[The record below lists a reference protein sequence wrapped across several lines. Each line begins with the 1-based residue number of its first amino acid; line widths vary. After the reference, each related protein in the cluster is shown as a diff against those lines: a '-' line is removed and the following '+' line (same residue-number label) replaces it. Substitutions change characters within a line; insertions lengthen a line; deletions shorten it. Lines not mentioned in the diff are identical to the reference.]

1 MAVSESPQRHPQKPS
16 TAPSS
21 TTNGSNSVRFYD
33 FAGFRIDV
41 QRRRLLRNGEP
52 IPIKPKALDTL
63 IALVENRGRVVE
75 KDDLM
80 GRLWP
85 DTAVEAANLT
95 QNVFVVRKTLGEA
108 PGEQKFIATHA
119 RRGYQFVGE
128 VREVV
133 PEEGETTLE
142 SQPAR
147 RLNPF
152 LWRNRVALGIL
163 TIAVVAVAVALAA
176 EWRRWRSAGVTSD
189 ISAIAVLPFR
199 NVSADPEQEYF
210 ADGMTDAVIADLASI
225 SALRVVSRQSVMRY
239 KTSQKSMRDIARELG
254 VDAVIEGSVSR
265 VAGQIRL
272 TVQLVDGRTDDHLWT
287 HRYDRDLRN
296 VLSLQGELAR
306 AIAEAVRVTVT
317 ERERGGL
324 AKRRPVDPEAYDLYL
339 RGLYFWG
346 RRDEEGLLKSLDYY
360 QQAIARDPTF
370 ARAYAGMA
378 LTFNP
383 LAVQGFMPA
392 ADARP
397 RLRAAAERA
406 LALDPDL
413 TEARIALATV
423 TAHGWDWQEGERAWM
438 QILERSPNNATAR
451 LWYGWLL
458 ESLGRFSEALA
469 ERERAV
475 TADPLSLLNNASLGS
490 NLYLN
495 GRYRDAVTRFQLTLK
510 LDPRFA
516 AAHSGLAWNYLK
528 MGMRQEAIAA
538 LEESVRLSRG
548 DTRTLAALGYA
559 FGIAG
564 MPAEAKA
571 ILQALQNRSRQRY
584 VAPFFLAWVHTGLGQ
599 HDAAFARLEEAYR
612 EGSPGLLHIKA
623 DPPLEPLRT
632 DPRFRQLLLWM
643 NLPVQ

>member
-1 MAVSESPQRHPQKPS
+1 MATTESPQRHPQKPS
-16 TAPSS
+16 TTPSS
-21 TTNGSNSVRFYD
+21 TANASDSVRFYD

-41 QRRRLLRNGEP
+41 RRRRLLQNGEP

-63 IALVENRGRVVE
+63 LALVENRGRVVE

-80 GRLWP
+80 RRLWP
-85 DTAVEAANLT
+85 DTAVEEANLT
-95 QNVFVVRKTLGEA
+95 QNVFVVRKTLGEE

-128 VREVV
+128 VREVT
-133 PEEGETTLE
+133 PEEGRTGLDGE
-142 SQPAR
+142 PAS

-152 LWRNRVALGIL
+152 LRRNRVALGIL

-176 EWRRWRSAGVTSD
+176 RWSRWRSAGAASH

-239 KTSQKSMRDIARELG
+239 KSSQKSMRDIARELG
-254 VDAVIEGSVSR
+254 VDALIEGSVSR
-265 VAGQIRL
+265 VAGRIRL
-272 TVQLVDGRTDDHLWT
+272 TVQLVDGRTDDHLWA
-287 HRYDRDLRN
+287 HGYDRDLGN

-306 AIAEAVRVTVT
+306 AVAEAVRVTVT
-317 ERERGGL
+317 ELERGGL

-346 RRDEEGLLKSLDYY
+346 RRGEEGLLKSLDYY
-360 QQAIARDPTF
+360 QRAIARDPTF
-370 ARAYAGMA
+370 ALAYAGMA
-378 LTFNP
+378 LTYNP

-406 LALDPDL
+406 LALDPGL
-413 TEARIALATV
+413 TEAHIAMATV

-438 QILERSPNNATAR
+438 RILERSPNNATAR

-458 ESLGRFSEALA
+458 ESLGRFDEGLA

-475 TADPLSLLNNASLGS
+475 AADPLSLQNNTALGS
-490 NLYLN
+490 SLYLI
-495 GRYRDAVTRFQLTLK
+495 GRYGNAVSRFQLTLE
-510 LDPRFA
+510 LDPHFP

-528 MGMRQEAIAA
+528 MGMRQEGIAA
-538 LEESVRLSRG
+538 LEESVRLSNG
-548 DTRTLAALGYA
+548 NTRTVAALGYA
-559 FGIAG
+559 FGVAG
-564 MPAEAKA
+564 RPAEAKA
-571 ILQALQNRSRQRY
+571 ILDTLEKRSRQRY
-584 VAPFFLAWVHTGLGQ
+584 ITPIFLAWVHAGLGQ
-599 HDAAFARLEEAYR
+599 REAAFAQLEEAYR

-623 DPPLEPLRT
+623 DPPLEALQT
-632 DPRFRQLLLWM
+632 DPRFRQLLLRM